1 MSETEMPDLIA
12 ITGRKGHGKDTAA
25 AAFEDYEL
33 VRFADALKKMVYA
46 YLEYVG
52 VSKETAMR
60 YVDGDMK
67 ETPLAIWGGKTTRY
81 VMQTLGTEW
90 GRFIIWDELWINAW
104 RMRTAMF
111 KKIVTPDMRFY
122 NEGNVV
128 EKKGGMTLRVVDPRK
143 PFVRGE
149 HPSEDLV
156 DDLPVQYS
164 VSNDGTIA
172 DLHREV
178 RLLAQ
183 EYRRLSARADYNLE
197 S

>member
-25 AAFEDYEL
+25 AAFKDHEL
-33 VRFADALKKMVYA
+33 IRFADALKKMVYA

-52 VSKETAMR
+52 VSKETASR

-90 GRFIIWDELWINAW
+90 GRFMIWDEIWINAW

-111 KKIVTPDMRFY
+111 KKVVTPDMRFP
-122 NEGNVV
+122 NEADAVA
-128 EKKGGMTLRVVDPRK
+128 EKGGMILRVVDPLK
-143 PFVRGE
+143 PTVRGE
-149 HPSEDLV
+149 HPSEDLADTLSV
-156 DDLPVQYS
+156 NYI
-164 VSNDGTIA
+164 VSNNGTIA
-172 DLHREV
+172 DLHRKV

-183 EYRRLSARADYNLE
+183 EYRRFKRPR
-197 S
+197 